1 MLAELVDVLVWLVRV
16 ALIAGLAWGAWLSFG
31 LDLRPQKSTPRAFAF
46 ERFATFALLVL
57 LLTTIGGLLH
67 AG

>member
-1 MLAELVDVLVWLVRV
+1 MLVESVEALVWVIRV
-16 ALIAGLAWGAWLSFG
+16 VLLAGLAWGAWLSIG
-31 LDLRPQKSTPRAFAF
+31 ESLLPARPQKALAL

-57 LLTTIGGLLH
+57 LLGTVGVLLQ